1 MSPDRLVWTRTAR
14 GDVRAI
20 HEYIARDSPY
30 YAHQT
35 VDGIRRA
42 AERLGRSFEL
52 GSIVLEWNQDDIREV
67 YSGNYRV
74 IAQRRADCVTVLTVI
89 HMARQLPDRG

>member
-1 MSPDRLVWTRTAR
+1 MRVVWTDTALR
-14 GDVRAI
+14 HLAAI

-52 GSIVLEWNQDDIREV
+52 DLVPRDFVYPFDAGGRSRRDAAHLKPQHARLVLDDLL
-67 YSGNYRV
+67 
-74 IAQRRADCVTVLTVI
+74 AHRRT
-89 HMARQLPDRG
+89 G